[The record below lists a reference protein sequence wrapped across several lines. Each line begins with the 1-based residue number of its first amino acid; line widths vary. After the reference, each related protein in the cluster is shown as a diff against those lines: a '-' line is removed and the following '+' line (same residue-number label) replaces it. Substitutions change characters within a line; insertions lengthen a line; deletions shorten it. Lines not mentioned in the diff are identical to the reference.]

1 MDGVAILRRP
11 RRLHLRVLPLR
22 LVAVLVELVAV
33 DYVVPDAVVAA
44 GEGCDGVEE
53 GVAEPDGKLAA
64 TLQAYVDKKSQEGG
78 AAAPAEEAKA
88 MEAKFK
94 EAGATVELK

>member
-1 MDGVAILRRP
+1 MVKTVDL
-11 RRLHLRVLPLR
+11 L

-53 GVAEPDGKLAA
+53 GVAEPDGKHGVFLSAGLTAANAFAFALAHA
-64 TLQAYVDKKSQEGG
+64 FTEGKLR
-78 AAAPAEEAKA
+78 EACCQRHYRHA
-88 MEAKFK
+88 CL
-94 EAGATVELK
+94 TP